1 MREWTDRKRER
12 ESLMEVK
19 ALRGRVDRMK
29 AKLYDGEESEFWKER
44 DKELWGERERE
55 RER

>member
-1 MREWTDRKRER
+1 MI
-12 ESLMEVK
+12 EVK

-55 RER
+55 R